1 MPKHN
6 NTKKRNLWA
15 KFLISL
21 SCASL
26 LLPPSADAH
35 RNLMRAKSDQAK
47 GIPSVY
53 KTPKTSHRYKQFSQY
68 LTMKDGTK
76 IAVDVYL
83 PDAYKKGEKLPTM
96 FEQSRYWRVIRPKSY
111 LKFLYWT
118 PLSLYRSEFLSH
130 GYVWV
135 VTDARGAGASFGDR
149 PWELPPLDVKDSKEI
164 MDWIVKQPWSNGDI
178 GLIGHSYSGNMAE
191 FSLMN
196 KHSGVKAAA
205 VLSSPFDIYAD
216 VLRPG
221 GLPLQPF
228 VNNWMQLNKDFDAN
242 MLPRNLKFLRPL
254 LCHMKPVD
262 DDKNKALLKQA
273 VAEHKKNSALSADKL
288 NFRDDSPF
296 SADDLHPTKT
306 REIAREILRDRYGP
320 DYEALGVDPSSPSDY
335 WKEFDAA
342 QVPMY
347 MSSGWIEGS
356 NSRAAVNRFLNYT
369 TPGSKL
375 ILGPWEHDFFNISP
389 FTRGGLSRFRI
400 DREMLKFFDH
410 YMLKKNSLAND
421 ARVHYYTLGEE
432 RWHGS
437 ETWPPKNDPKTLY
450 LSADKSMND
459 KAPQLEERAI
469 YKVSE
474 KSGSGKNSRWDCLL
488 GNVLLDPY
496 SNRKKEDKHNICFE
510 SAPLTEN
517 MIVSGNPGVKVF
529 VKPNGDDCSLFVYLE
544 DVSPSGSV
552 NYVTEAEILCG
563 NVISDENAAKYKTI
577 IPMPTYRKL
586 DYKQFAPD
594 EIREVDLEMFPI
606 SYQFKKG
613 HRIRLSIA
621 GRDRH
626 HFKQPP
632 FAKMSDQIEIVCGE
646 KHASQVCLPVETSE
660 TAEVLTFKNKR
671 DDASVKTKVEDAP
684 KKSKIEDTSDKTKV
698 EGASFESK
706 GEDDSVKSKGEEV
719 PLKSKVED
727 ASIKS
732 EDISLRTRREDFPN
746 TNQGK
751 PVL

>member
-1 MPKHN
+1 MPKQEKLKQR
-6 NTKKRNLWA
+6 NTWA
-15 KFLISL
+15 KFLLSL
-21 SCASL
+21 TCLSL
-26 LLPPSADAH
+26 IVPQYAQAH
-35 RNLMRAKSDQAK
+35 RNLAKGKADQAK

-53 KTPKTSHRYKQFSQY
+53 KTPKTSHHYKQVSQY
-68 LTMKDGTK
+68 LTMNDGTK

-83 PDAYKKGEKLPTM
+83 PDNYKRGEKLPTM
-96 FEQSRYWRVIRPKSY
+96 FEQSRYWRVIQPKPY

-149 PWELPPLDVKDSKEI
+149 PWELPPMDVKDSKEI

-191 FSLMN
+191 FALMN

-228 VNNWMQLNKDFDAN
+228 INDWMQLNKDFDAN
-242 MLPRNLKFLRPL
+242 VLPRNLKFLRPL

-262 DDKNKALLKQA
+262 DDKNKHLLKQA
-273 VAEHKKNSALSADKL
+273 VAEHKRNSALSADKL

-296 SADDLHPTKT
+296 TTRDLHATKT
-306 REIAREILRDRYGP
+306 RDLSSEILRERYGK

-342 QVPMY
+342 KVPVY
-347 MSSGWIEGS
+347 MSSGWLEGS

-369 TPGSKL
+369 SPGSKL

-410 YMLKKNSLAND
+410 YMLNKNSLAND
-421 ARVHYYTLGEE
+421 SRVHYYTLGEE

-437 ETWPPKNDPKTLY
+437 DTWPPKNNPKTLY
-450 LSADKSMND
+450 LAANKTMSD
-459 KAPQLEERAI
+459 KAPVLEETTV

-496 SNRKKEDKHNICFE
+496 SNRKGEDKHNICFQT
-510 SAPLTEN
+510 APLAEN
-517 MIVSGNPGVKVF
+517 TIVSGNPTVKVF
-529 VKPNGDDCSLFVYLE
+529 VKPNGEDCSLFVYLE
-544 DVSPSGSV
+544 DVSPGGSV
-552 NYVTEAEILCG
+552 NYVTEGEILCG
-563 NVISDENAAKYKTI
+563 NTISDENTQKYKTLA
-577 IPMPTYRKL
+577 PMRTFRKV
-586 DYKQFAPD
+586 DYKQFSPG
-594 EIREVDLEMFPI
+594 EVREVDLEMFPI

-621 GRDRH
+621 GRDRN

-632 FAKMSDQIEIVCGE
+632 FAKMSDQIEFMCGE
-646 KHASQVCLPVETSE
+646 KRSSQICLPVETGES
-660 TAEVLTFKNKR
+660 AEAITLN
-671 DDASVKTKVEDAP
+671 A
-684 KKSKIEDTSDKTKV
+684 KSQKSSDVQPTS
-698 EGASFESK
+698 
-706 GEDDSVKSKGEEV
+706 
-719 PLKSKVED
+719 LH
-727 ASIKS
+727 
-732 EDISLRTRREDFPN
+732 
-746 TNQGK
+746 
-751 PVL
+751 

>member
-1 MPKHN
+1 MTYLQQAFSLEVLIHRKPGWMPKQKKSN
-6 NTKKRNLWA
+6 QRNTWA

-21 SCASL
+21 GCLSL
-26 LLPPSADAH
+26 LVPQEADAH
-35 RNLMRAKSDQAK
+35 RNLVRAKADQAK
-47 GIPSVY
+47 GTPSVY
-53 KTPKTSHRYKQFSQY
+53 KTPKTSRRFKQISQY
-68 LTMKDGTK
+68 LTMSDGTK

-83 PDAYKKGEKLPTM
+83 PDTYKSGEKLPTM
-96 FEQSRYWRVIRPKSY
+96 FEQSRYWRVIQPKSY

-149 PWELPPLDVKDSKEI
+149 PWELPPLDVRDSKEI
-164 MDWIVKQPWSNGDI
+164 MDWIAKQPWSNGDI

-191 FSLMN
+191 FALMN
-196 KHSGVKAAA
+196 KHPGVKAAA
-205 VLSSPFDIYAD
+205 ILSSPFDIYAD

-228 VNNWMQLNKDFDAN
+228 IDNWMQLNKDFDSN
-242 MLPRNLKFLRPL
+242 ILPRNLKFLRPL

-262 DDKNKALLKQA
+262 QDKDKHLLKQA
-273 VAEHKKNSALSADKL
+273 LAEHKKNSALSADKL

-296 SADDLHPTKT
+296 TATDLLATKT
-306 REIAREILRDRYGP
+306 RDLSGQILRDRYGQHF
-320 DYEALGVDPSSPSDY
+320 EKLGVDPSSPSDY

-342 QVPMY
+342 QVPVY

-369 TPGSKL
+369 SPGSKL

-410 YMLKKNSLAND
+410 YMLNKNSLAND

-437 ETWPPKNDPKTLY
+437 DTWPPKNDPKTLF

-459 KAPQLEERAI
+459 KAPPIEQSAL
-469 YKVSE
+469 YKISE

-496 SNRKKEDKHNICFE
+496 SNRRGEDKHNICFE
-510 SAPLTEN
+510 TPPLPDN
-517 MIVSGNPGVKVF
+517 WIVSGNPIVKVF
-529 VKPNGDDCSLFVYLE
+529 VKPNGEDCSLFVYLE
-544 DVSPSGSV
+544 DVSPNGSV
-552 NYVTEAEILCG
+552 NYVTEGQILCG
-563 NVISDENAAKYKTI
+563 NTLSDANAPKYKTVA
-577 IPMPTYRKL
+577 PMRTFRKE
-586 DYKQFAPD
+586 DYKRFSPG
-594 EIREVDLEMFPI
+594 EVREVDLEMFPI

-613 HRIRLSIA
+613 HRVRLSIA
-621 GRDRH
+621 GRDKN

-646 KHASQVCLPVETSE
+646 QHASQICLPIEPGE
-660 TAEVLTFKNKR
+660 TARAITLSSQR
-671 DDASVKTKVEDAP
+671 HS
-684 KKSKIEDTSDKTKV
+684 
-698 EGASFESK
+698 
-706 GEDDSVKSKGEEV
+706 
-719 PLKSKVED
+719 
-727 ASIKS
+727 KS
-732 EDISLRTRREDFPN
+732 E
-746 TNQGK
+746 
-751 PVL
+751 

>member
-1 MPKHN
+1 MPKQEKLKQR
-6 NTKKRNLWA
+6 NTWA
-15 KFLISL
+15 KFLLSL
-21 SCASL
+21 SCLSL
-26 LLPPSADAH
+26 IAPQYAEAH
-35 RNLMRAKSDQAK
+35 RNLAKGKADQAK

-53 KTPKTSHRYKQFSQY
+53 KTPKTSRLYKQVSQY
-68 LTMKDGTK
+68 LTMSDGTK

-83 PDAYKKGEKLPTM
+83 PDSYKRGEKLPTM
-96 FEQSRYWRVIRPKSY
+96 FEQSRYWRVIQPKPY

-149 PWELPPLDVKDSKEI
+149 PWELPPMDVKDSKEI

-191 FSLMN
+191 FALMN

-228 VNNWMQLNKDFDAN
+228 INNWMQLNKDFDAN
-242 MLPRNLKFLRPL
+242 VLPRNLKFLRPL

-262 DDKNKALLKQA
+262 DDKKKQLLKQA

-296 SADDLHPTKT
+296 TARDLHATKT
-306 REIAREILRDRYGP
+306 RDLSSDILKERYGN

-342 QVPMY
+342 KVPMY
-347 MSSGWIEGS
+347 MSSGWLEGS

-369 TPGSKL
+369 SPGSKL

-410 YMLKKNSLAND
+410 YMMNKNSLAND
-421 ARVHYYTLGEE
+421 SRVHYYTLGEE

-437 ETWPPKNDPKTLY
+437 DTWPPKNNPKTLY
-450 LSADKSMND
+450 LAANKSMSD
-459 KAPQLEERAI
+459 KAPLLEETTV

-496 SNRKKEDKHNICFE
+496 SNRKVEDKHNICFQT
-510 SAPLTEN
+510 APLAEN
-517 MIVSGNPGVKVF
+517 MIVSGNPTVKVF
-529 VKPNGDDCSLFVYLE
+529 VKPNGEDCSLFVYLE
-544 DVSPSGSV
+544 DVSPGGSV
-552 NYVTEAEILCG
+552 NYVTEGQILCG
-563 NVISDENAAKYKTI
+563 NTLSDENAPKYKTLA
-577 IPMPTYRKL
+577 PMPTFRKV
-586 DYKQFAPD
+586 DYKQFSPG
-594 EIREVDLEMFPI
+594 EVREVDLEMFPI

-621 GRDRH
+621 GRDRN

-632 FAKMSDQIEIVCGE
+632 FAKMSDQIEFICGE
-646 KHASQVCLPVETSE
+646 KHSSQVCLPVETGESAE
-660 TAEVLTFKNKR
+660 TITLNSKSQKPNDVQP
-671 DDASVKTKVEDAP
+671 AS
-684 KKSKIEDTSDKTKV
+684 
-698 EGASFESK
+698 
-706 GEDDSVKSKGEEV
+706 
-719 PLKSKVED
+719 LH
-727 ASIKS
+727 
-732 EDISLRTRREDFPN
+732 
-746 TNQGK
+746 
-751 PVL
+751 

>member
-1 MPKHN
+1 MATICGGTSASESSGLSETRSVPNLRKLN
-6 NTKKRNLWA
+6 RKKAYA
-15 KFLISL
+15 KLLVAF
-21 SCASL
+21 SCVAL
-26 LLPPSADAH
+26 LQPLGADAH
-35 RNLMRAKSDQAK
+35 RNLVRGKADEAK
-47 GIPSVY
+47 GTPTVY
-53 KTPKTSHRYKQFSQY
+53 KTPKTSRLYKQTSQY
-68 LTMKDGTK
+68 LTMSDGTK
-76 IAVDVYL
+76 IAVDVYI
-83 PDAYKKGEKLPTM
+83 PNTVKSGEKLPVM
-96 FEQSRYWRVIRPKSY
+96 FEQSRYWRVIQPKPY

-118 PLSLYRSEFLSH
+118 PLSLYRSEFLKH

-135 VTDARGAGASFGDR
+135 VSDARGAGASFGDR
-149 PWELPPLDVKDSKEI
+149 PWELPPLDIKDSKEI

-191 FSLMN
+191 FALMN

-228 VNNWMQLNKDFDAN
+228 IHNWMNLNRDFDSN
-242 MLPRNLKFLRPL
+242 ILPRNLKFLRPL
-254 LCHMKPVD
+254 LSHMKPVD
-262 DDKNKALLKQA
+262 EDKSKLMLKQA
-273 VAEHKKNSALSADKL
+273 VAEHKKNSALSAEKL

-296 SADDLHPTKT
+296 TATDLHATKT
-306 REIAREILRDRYGP
+306 RDISTEFLRDRYGMHF
-320 DYEALGVDPSSPSDY
+320 EALGVDPSSPSDY

-347 MSSGWIEGS
+347 MSSGWLEGS

-410 YMLKKNSLAND
+410 YMLNKNSLAHD

-437 ETWPPKNDPKTLY
+437 DTWPPKNNPKTLY

-459 KAPQLEERAI
+459 KAPASEQTAI
-469 YKVSE
+469 YKVDE

-496 SNRKKEDKHNICFE
+496 SNRKGEDKHNICFQT
-510 SAPLTEN
+510 APLAQN
-517 MIVSGNPGVKVF
+517 WIVSGNPIVKVF
-529 VKPNGDDCSLFVYLE
+529 VKPNKEDCSLFVYLE

-552 NYVTEAEILCG
+552 NYVTEAQILCG
-563 NVISDENAAKYKTI
+563 NTLSDAQVQKYKTLL
-577 IPMPTYRKL
+577 PMRTFKKI
-586 DYKQFAPD
+586 DYKQFAPG
-594 EIREVDLEMFPI
+594 EVREVDLEMFPI

-613 HRIRLSIA
+613 HRVRLSIA
-621 GRDRH
+621 GRDRN
-626 HFKQPP
+626 HFKLPP
-632 FAKMSDQIEIVCGE
+632 FAKMSDEIEIVCGDQ
-646 KHASQVCLPVETSE
+646 HASQVCLPIEANESAETITLNGKTDSE
-660 TAEVLTFKNKR
+660 
-671 DDASVKTKVEDAP
+671 
-684 KKSKIEDTSDKTKV
+684 SD
-698 EGASFESK
+698 
-706 GEDDSVKSKGEEV
+706 
-719 PLKSKVED
+719 
-727 ASIKS
+727 
-732 EDISLRTRREDFPN
+732 
-746 TNQGK
+746 
-751 PVL
+751 